1 MGHGI
6 LKALEPHPKPGASWE
21 DFCLA
26 QILSICEIFT
36 ELLPKMSAAK
46 NL

>member
-21 DFCLA
+21 GFCLE

-46 NL
+46 N